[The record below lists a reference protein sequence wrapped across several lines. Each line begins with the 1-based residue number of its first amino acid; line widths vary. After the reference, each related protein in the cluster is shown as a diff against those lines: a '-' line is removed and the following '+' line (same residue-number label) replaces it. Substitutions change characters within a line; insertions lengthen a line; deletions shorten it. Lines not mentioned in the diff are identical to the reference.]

1 MLLQMHPSLHS
12 QDQSRPIDLS
22 GKKIFCNGYNGGM
35 TLVEV
40 MIAVMV
46 LGILMTGLSQISS
59 TVIQSVRLA
68 EDHSQTSGTAD
79 FAMARMVWYTTGT
92 DEIQV
97 PADDSAEHDQLIVA
111 ERVLDMVDSNRAPSS
126 DGIPDADT
134 DADGL
139 VNEGGGDEKEYVSF
153 TLDKTDTANWK
164 LMETVPDY
172 LTSETEDT
180 RSPQVIC
187 EHVTGFAT
195 ELLAPGVVRIR
206 LATGKNETA
215 VTLEAR
221 ARARLL
227 SP

>member
-1 MLLQMHPSLHS
+1 M
-12 QDQSRPIDLS
+12 
-22 GKKIFCNGYNGGM
+22 
-35 TLVEV
+35 V
-40 MIAVMV
+40 AVMV
-46 LGILMTGLSQISS
+46 LGILMTGLAQISS

-68 EDHSQTSGTAD
+68 ENHSQTSGTAD

-97 PADDSAEHDQLIVA
+97 PPDDSAEHDQLIVA

-139 VNEGGGDEKEYVSF
+139 VNEGGGDEKDYVSF

-164 LMETVPDY
+164 LVETVPDY
-172 LTSETEDT
+172 LTSNTEDT

-206 LATGKNETA
+206 LVTGKNETA
-215 VTLEAR
+215 VTLETR
-221 ARARLL
+221 ARALLL